1 MESAGPRS
9 AAETDIPLA
18 RSLRGKFILLLAIL
32 IALTA
37 TVLTIIDYIY
47 VRQLLTTSVQ
57 EQLTL
62 RAEGIREVLLA
73 HVRQRSD
80 GIRLVA
86 SQTRLRE
93 LLEERLDGELDE
105 DAFRATTSR
114 MLLDAQQSTEGF
126 LNTRITDPAGMVVT
140 ATDVTH
146 LGADLSGSRAFLDGM
161 REPTLGVAGA
171 GRGQLQRHAVGARSE
186 PCGALPGRSDRGG
199 GCPAGTEHTG
209 GPAQRFRQCRGSAR
223 RLEDPHRRSRPDS
236 LPVPRRAYADTVDGG
251 IGGCVHADGPERRH
265 RFFGN
270 HRLSRPPGAFGAH
283 AGRLRRLGDGSPGGR
298 RPGLCPHRPDRPRV
312 ADRRHCLLRARR
324 TDRRTHRGGVHPPG
338 TAAGQGGSSGGGRRH
353 DRAGTHRHPG

>member
-1 MESAGPRS
+1 MRGPARQRKP
-9 AAETDIPLA
+9 IFPLA
-18 RSLRGKFILLLAIL
+18 RSLRGKFILLLATL

-80 GIRLVA
+80 GIRLLA

-105 DAFRATTSR
+105 DAFRAMTSR

-146 LGADLSGSRAFLDGM
+146 LGADLSGSRAFMDGM
-161 REPTLGVAGA
+161 REPTLGLPVPA
-171 GRGQLQRHAVGARSE
+171 RGQLQRHAVGAR
-186 PCGALPGRSDRGG
+186 
-199 GCPAGTEHTG
+199 
-209 GPAQRFRQCRGSAR
+209 
-223 RLEDPHRRSRPDS
+223 
-236 LPVPRRAYADTVDGG
+236 
-251 IGGCVHADGPERRH
+251 
-265 RFFGN
+265 
-270 HRLSRPPGAFGAH
+270 
-283 AGRLRRLGDGSPGGR
+283 
-298 RPGLCPHRPDRPRV
+298 
-312 ADRRHCLLRARR
+312 
-324 TDRRTHRGGVHPPG
+324 
-338 TAAGQGGSSGGGRRH
+338 
-353 DRAGTHRHPG
+353 